1 MKPTTIASLQKCK
14 QDKKRFATITAYD
27 YSFAKLF
34 ADEGINVML
43 VGDSLGMTVQGH
55 DSTLPVTVADI
66 AYHTAAVRRGAPN
79 CLLLADLPF
88 MAYATPEQAF
98 ENAATVMRA
107 GANMVKIEGG
117 EWLVE
122 TVQMLTERAVPVCGH
137 LGLTPQSVNIFGGY
151 KVQGRGDEAGDRLLS
166 DALALEAAGA
176 QLLVLECVPVELA
189 KRITEALAIPV
200 IGIGAGNVTDGQI
213 LVMHDAFGIT
223 GGHIPKFAKNFLAE
237 TGDIRAAVRQYMA
250 EVESGVYPGEEH
262 SFPLRSD
269 VVLIIETLPLLR
281 QQIRRLRMEGK
292 RVALVP
298 TMGNLHDGHM
308 KLVDEAKA
316 RADVVVV
323 SIFVNPM
330 QFDRP
335 EDLARYPRTLQED
348 CEKLNKRKV
357 DLVFAPSVKEIYP
370 NGTETHTYVD
380 VPGLSTMLE
389 GASRPGHF
397 RGVSTIVS
405 KLFNLVQ
412 PDIACFGEKDF
423 QQLALIRKMVADMG
437 FDIEIVG
444 VPIMR
449 AKDGLALSSRN
460 GYLTAEQRK
469 IAPGLYKVLSSIAD
483 KLQAGERDLDE
494 IIAIAGQELNE
505 KGFRSDDI
513 QIRDADTLLEISE
526 NSKRAVI
533 LVAAWLG
540 DARLIDNKLVELA

>member
-1 MKPTTIASLQKCK
+1 M
-14 QDKKRFATITAYD
+14 
-27 YSFAKLF
+27 
-34 ADEGINVML
+34 
-43 VGDSLGMTVQGH
+43 
-55 DSTLPVTVADI
+55 
-66 AYHTAAVRRGAPN
+66 
-79 CLLLADLPF
+79 
-88 MAYATPEQAF
+88 
-98 ENAATVMRA
+98 
-107 GANMVKIEGG
+107 
-117 EWLVE
+117 
-122 TVQMLTERAVPVCGH
+122 
-137 LGLTPQSVNIFGGY
+137 
-151 KVQGRGDEAGDRLLS
+151 
-166 DALALEAAGA
+166 
-176 QLLVLECVPVELA
+176 
-189 KRITEALAIPV
+189 
-200 IGIGAGNVTDGQI
+200 
-213 LVMHDAFGIT
+213 
-223 GGHIPKFAKNFLAE
+223 
-237 TGDIRAAVRQYMA
+237 
-250 EVESGVYPGEEH
+250 
-262 SFPLRSD
+262 
-269 VVLIIETLPLLR
+269 LIIETLPLLR

-494 IIAIAGQELNE
+494 IITIAGQELNE
-505 KGFRSDDI
+505 KGFRADDI
-513 QIRDADTLLEISE
+513 QIRDADTLLEVSE
-526 NSKRAVI
+526 TSKRAVI
-533 LVAAWLG
+533 LVASWLG
-540 DARLIDNKLVELA
+540 DARLIDNKMVELA

>member
-1 MKPTTIASLQKCK
+1 M
-14 QDKKRFATITAYD
+14 
-27 YSFAKLF
+27 
-34 ADEGINVML
+34 
-43 VGDSLGMTVQGH
+43 
-55 DSTLPVTVADI
+55 
-66 AYHTAAVRRGAPN
+66 
-79 CLLLADLPF
+79 
-88 MAYATPEQAF
+88 
-98 ENAATVMRA
+98 
-107 GANMVKIEGG
+107 
-117 EWLVE
+117 
-122 TVQMLTERAVPVCGH
+122 
-137 LGLTPQSVNIFGGY
+137 
-151 KVQGRGDEAGDRLLS
+151 
-166 DALALEAAGA
+166 
-176 QLLVLECVPVELA
+176 
-189 KRITEALAIPV
+189 
-200 IGIGAGNVTDGQI
+200 
-213 LVMHDAFGIT
+213 
-223 GGHIPKFAKNFLAE
+223 
-237 TGDIRAAVRQYMA
+237 
-250 EVESGVYPGEEH
+250 
-262 SFPLRSD
+262 
-269 VVLIIETLPLLR
+269 LIIETLPLLR

-370 NGTETHTYVD
+370 NGTEAHTYVD

-505 KGFRSDDI
+505 KGFRADDI
-513 QIRDADTLLEISE
+513 QIRDADTLLEVSE

>member
-1 MKPTTIASLQKCK
+1 M
-14 QDKKRFATITAYD
+14 
-27 YSFAKLF
+27 
-34 ADEGINVML
+34 
-43 VGDSLGMTVQGH
+43 
-55 DSTLPVTVADI
+55 
-66 AYHTAAVRRGAPN
+66 
-79 CLLLADLPF
+79 
-88 MAYATPEQAF
+88 
-98 ENAATVMRA
+98 
-107 GANMVKIEGG
+107 
-117 EWLVE
+117 
-122 TVQMLTERAVPVCGH
+122 
-137 LGLTPQSVNIFGGY
+137 
-151 KVQGRGDEAGDRLLS
+151 
-166 DALALEAAGA
+166 
-176 QLLVLECVPVELA
+176 
-189 KRITEALAIPV
+189 
-200 IGIGAGNVTDGQI
+200 
-213 LVMHDAFGIT
+213 
-223 GGHIPKFAKNFLAE
+223 
-237 TGDIRAAVRQYMA
+237 
-250 EVESGVYPGEEH
+250 
-262 SFPLRSD
+262 
-269 VVLIIETLPLLR
+269 LIIETLPLLR

-323 SIFVNPM
+323 SIFVNPI

-494 IIAIAGQELNE
+494 IITIAGQELNE
-505 KGFRSDDI
+505 KGFRADDI
-513 QIRDADTLLEISE
+513 QIRDADTLLEVSE
-526 NSKRAVI
+526 TSKRAVI

-540 DARLIDNKLVELA
+540 DARLIDNKMVELA

>member
-1 MKPTTIASLQKCK
+1 M
-14 QDKKRFATITAYD
+14 
-27 YSFAKLF
+27 
-34 ADEGINVML
+34 
-43 VGDSLGMTVQGH
+43 
-55 DSTLPVTVADI
+55 
-66 AYHTAAVRRGAPN
+66 
-79 CLLLADLPF
+79 
-88 MAYATPEQAF
+88 
-98 ENAATVMRA
+98 
-107 GANMVKIEGG
+107 
-117 EWLVE
+117 
-122 TVQMLTERAVPVCGH
+122 
-137 LGLTPQSVNIFGGY
+137 
-151 KVQGRGDEAGDRLLS
+151 
-166 DALALEAAGA
+166 
-176 QLLVLECVPVELA
+176 
-189 KRITEALAIPV
+189 
-200 IGIGAGNVTDGQI
+200 
-213 LVMHDAFGIT
+213 
-223 GGHIPKFAKNFLAE
+223 
-237 TGDIRAAVRQYMA
+237 
-250 EVESGVYPGEEH
+250 
-262 SFPLRSD
+262 
-269 VVLIIETLPLLR
+269 LIIETLPLLR

-316 RADVVVV
+316 HADVVVV

-335 EDLARYPRTLQED
+335 EDLACYPRTLQED
-348 CEKLNKRKV
+348 CKKLNKRKV

-437 FDIEIVG
+437 FDIEIIG

-483 KLQAGERDLDE
+483 KLQAGERDLAE

-505 KGFRSDDI
+505 KGFRADDI
-513 QIRDADTLLEISE
+513 QIRDADTLLEVSE

-540 DARLIDNKLVELA
+540 DARLIDNKMVELA

>member
-1 MKPTTIASLQKCK
+1 M
-14 QDKKRFATITAYD
+14 
-27 YSFAKLF
+27 
-34 ADEGINVML
+34 
-43 VGDSLGMTVQGH
+43 
-55 DSTLPVTVADI
+55 
-66 AYHTAAVRRGAPN
+66 
-79 CLLLADLPF
+79 
-88 MAYATPEQAF
+88 
-98 ENAATVMRA
+98 
-107 GANMVKIEGG
+107 
-117 EWLVE
+117 
-122 TVQMLTERAVPVCGH
+122 
-137 LGLTPQSVNIFGGY
+137 
-151 KVQGRGDEAGDRLLS
+151 
-166 DALALEAAGA
+166 
-176 QLLVLECVPVELA
+176 
-189 KRITEALAIPV
+189 
-200 IGIGAGNVTDGQI
+200 
-213 LVMHDAFGIT
+213 
-223 GGHIPKFAKNFLAE
+223 
-237 TGDIRAAVRQYMA
+237 
-250 EVESGVYPGEEH
+250 
-262 SFPLRSD
+262 
-269 VVLIIETLPLLR
+269 LIIETLPLLR

-494 IIAIAGQELNE
+494 IIAIAGKELNE

-513 QIRDADTLLEISE
+513 QIRDADTLLEVSE

>member
-1 MKPTTIASLQKCK
+1 M
-14 QDKKRFATITAYD
+14 
-27 YSFAKLF
+27 
-34 ADEGINVML
+34 
-43 VGDSLGMTVQGH
+43 
-55 DSTLPVTVADI
+55 
-66 AYHTAAVRRGAPN
+66 
-79 CLLLADLPF
+79 
-88 MAYATPEQAF
+88 
-98 ENAATVMRA
+98 
-107 GANMVKIEGG
+107 
-117 EWLVE
+117 
-122 TVQMLTERAVPVCGH
+122 
-137 LGLTPQSVNIFGGY
+137 
-151 KVQGRGDEAGDRLLS
+151 
-166 DALALEAAGA
+166 
-176 QLLVLECVPVELA
+176 
-189 KRITEALAIPV
+189 
-200 IGIGAGNVTDGQI
+200 
-213 LVMHDAFGIT
+213 
-223 GGHIPKFAKNFLAE
+223 
-237 TGDIRAAVRQYMA
+237 
-250 EVESGVYPGEEH
+250 
-262 SFPLRSD
+262 
-269 VVLIIETLPLLR
+269 LIIETLPLLR

-483 KLQAGERDLDE
+483 KLQVGERDLDE

-505 KGFRSDDI
+505 KGFRADDI
-513 QIRDADTLLEISE
+513 QIRDADTLLEVSE
-526 NSKRAVI
+526 TSKRAVI

-540 DARLIDNKLVELA
+540 DARLIDNKIVELA

>member
-1 MKPTTIASLQKCK
+1 M
-14 QDKKRFATITAYD
+14 
-27 YSFAKLF
+27 
-34 ADEGINVML
+34 
-43 VGDSLGMTVQGH
+43 
-55 DSTLPVTVADI
+55 
-66 AYHTAAVRRGAPN
+66 
-79 CLLLADLPF
+79 
-88 MAYATPEQAF
+88 
-98 ENAATVMRA
+98 
-107 GANMVKIEGG
+107 
-117 EWLVE
+117 
-122 TVQMLTERAVPVCGH
+122 
-137 LGLTPQSVNIFGGY
+137 
-151 KVQGRGDEAGDRLLS
+151 
-166 DALALEAAGA
+166 
-176 QLLVLECVPVELA
+176 
-189 KRITEALAIPV
+189 
-200 IGIGAGNVTDGQI
+200 
-213 LVMHDAFGIT
+213 
-223 GGHIPKFAKNFLAE
+223 
-237 TGDIRAAVRQYMA
+237 
-250 EVESGVYPGEEH
+250 
-262 SFPLRSD
+262 
-269 VVLIIETLPLLR
+269 LIIETLPLLR

-449 AKDGLALSSRN
+449 AKDALALSSRN

-494 IIAIAGQELNE
+494 IITIAGQELNE
-505 KGFRSDDI
+505 KGFRADDI
-513 QIRDADTLLEISE
+513 QIRDADTLLEVSE

-540 DARLIDNKLVELA
+540 DARLIDNKIVELV

>member
-1 MKPTTIASLQKCK
+1 M
-14 QDKKRFATITAYD
+14 
-27 YSFAKLF
+27 
-34 ADEGINVML
+34 
-43 VGDSLGMTVQGH
+43 
-55 DSTLPVTVADI
+55 
-66 AYHTAAVRRGAPN
+66 
-79 CLLLADLPF
+79 
-88 MAYATPEQAF
+88 
-98 ENAATVMRA
+98 
-107 GANMVKIEGG
+107 
-117 EWLVE
+117 
-122 TVQMLTERAVPVCGH
+122 
-137 LGLTPQSVNIFGGY
+137 
-151 KVQGRGDEAGDRLLS
+151 
-166 DALALEAAGA
+166 
-176 QLLVLECVPVELA
+176 
-189 KRITEALAIPV
+189 
-200 IGIGAGNVTDGQI
+200 
-213 LVMHDAFGIT
+213 
-223 GGHIPKFAKNFLAE
+223 
-237 TGDIRAAVRQYMA
+237 
-250 EVESGVYPGEEH
+250 
-262 SFPLRSD
+262 
-269 VVLIIETLPLLR
+269 LIIETLPLLR

-494 IIAIAGQELNE
+494 IITIAGQELNE
-505 KGFRSDDI
+505 KGFRADDI
-513 QIRDADTLLEISE
+513 QIRDADTLLEVSE
-526 NSKRAVI
+526 TSKRAVI
-533 LVAAWLG
+533 LVTAWLG
-540 DARLIDNKLVELA
+540 DARLIDNKMVELA

>member
-1 MKPTTIASLQKCK
+1 M
-14 QDKKRFATITAYD
+14 
-27 YSFAKLF
+27 
-34 ADEGINVML
+34 
-43 VGDSLGMTVQGH
+43 
-55 DSTLPVTVADI
+55 
-66 AYHTAAVRRGAPN
+66 
-79 CLLLADLPF
+79 
-88 MAYATPEQAF
+88 
-98 ENAATVMRA
+98 
-107 GANMVKIEGG
+107 
-117 EWLVE
+117 
-122 TVQMLTERAVPVCGH
+122 
-137 LGLTPQSVNIFGGY
+137 
-151 KVQGRGDEAGDRLLS
+151 
-166 DALALEAAGA
+166 
-176 QLLVLECVPVELA
+176 
-189 KRITEALAIPV
+189 
-200 IGIGAGNVTDGQI
+200 
-213 LVMHDAFGIT
+213 
-223 GGHIPKFAKNFLAE
+223 
-237 TGDIRAAVRQYMA
+237 
-250 EVESGVYPGEEH
+250 
-262 SFPLRSD
+262 
-269 VVLIIETLPLLR
+269 LIIETLPLLR

-380 VPGLSTMLE
+380 VPGLSTMLV

-494 IIAIAGQELNE
+494 IITIAGQELNE
-505 KGFRSDDI
+505 KGFRADDI
-513 QIRDADTLLEISE
+513 QIRDADTLLEVSE
-526 NSKRAVI
+526 TSKRAVI

-540 DARLIDNKLVELA
+540 DARLIDNKMVELA

>member
-1 MKPTTIASLQKCK
+1 M
-14 QDKKRFATITAYD
+14 
-27 YSFAKLF
+27 
-34 ADEGINVML
+34 
-43 VGDSLGMTVQGH
+43 
-55 DSTLPVTVADI
+55 
-66 AYHTAAVRRGAPN
+66 
-79 CLLLADLPF
+79 
-88 MAYATPEQAF
+88 
-98 ENAATVMRA
+98 
-107 GANMVKIEGG
+107 
-117 EWLVE
+117 
-122 TVQMLTERAVPVCGH
+122 
-137 LGLTPQSVNIFGGY
+137 
-151 KVQGRGDEAGDRLLS
+151 
-166 DALALEAAGA
+166 
-176 QLLVLECVPVELA
+176 
-189 KRITEALAIPV
+189 
-200 IGIGAGNVTDGQI
+200 
-213 LVMHDAFGIT
+213 
-223 GGHIPKFAKNFLAE
+223 
-237 TGDIRAAVRQYMA
+237 
-250 EVESGVYPGEEH
+250 
-262 SFPLRSD
+262 
-269 VVLIIETLPLLR
+269 LIIETLPLLR

-494 IIAIAGQELNE
+494 IITIAGQELNE
-505 KGFRSDDI
+505 KGFRADDI
-513 QIRDADTLLEISE
+513 QIRDADTLLEVSE

-540 DARLIDNKLVELA
+540 DARLID

>member
-1 MKPTTIASLQKCK
+1 M
-14 QDKKRFATITAYD
+14 
-27 YSFAKLF
+27 
-34 ADEGINVML
+34 
-43 VGDSLGMTVQGH
+43 
-55 DSTLPVTVADI
+55 
-66 AYHTAAVRRGAPN
+66 
-79 CLLLADLPF
+79 
-88 MAYATPEQAF
+88 
-98 ENAATVMRA
+98 
-107 GANMVKIEGG
+107 
-117 EWLVE
+117 
-122 TVQMLTERAVPVCGH
+122 
-137 LGLTPQSVNIFGGY
+137 
-151 KVQGRGDEAGDRLLS
+151 
-166 DALALEAAGA
+166 
-176 QLLVLECVPVELA
+176 
-189 KRITEALAIPV
+189 
-200 IGIGAGNVTDGQI
+200 
-213 LVMHDAFGIT
+213 
-223 GGHIPKFAKNFLAE
+223 
-237 TGDIRAAVRQYMA
+237 
-250 EVESGVYPGEEH
+250 
-262 SFPLRSD
+262 
-269 VVLIIETLPLLR
+269 LIIETLPLLR
-281 QQIRRLRMEGK
+281 QQILRLRMEGK

-437 FDIEIVG
+437 FDIEIAG

-494 IIAIAGQELNE
+494 IITIAGQELNE
-505 KGFRSDDI
+505 KGFRADDI
-513 QIRDADTLLEISE
+513 QIRDADTLLEVSE
-526 NSKRAVI
+526 TSKRAVI

-540 DARLIDNKLVELA
+540 DARLIDNKMVELA

>member
-1 MKPTTIASLQKCK
+1 M
-14 QDKKRFATITAYD
+14 
-27 YSFAKLF
+27 
-34 ADEGINVML
+34 
-43 VGDSLGMTVQGH
+43 
-55 DSTLPVTVADI
+55 
-66 AYHTAAVRRGAPN
+66 
-79 CLLLADLPF
+79 
-88 MAYATPEQAF
+88 
-98 ENAATVMRA
+98 
-107 GANMVKIEGG
+107 
-117 EWLVE
+117 
-122 TVQMLTERAVPVCGH
+122 
-137 LGLTPQSVNIFGGY
+137 
-151 KVQGRGDEAGDRLLS
+151 
-166 DALALEAAGA
+166 
-176 QLLVLECVPVELA
+176 
-189 KRITEALAIPV
+189 
-200 IGIGAGNVTDGQI
+200 
-213 LVMHDAFGIT
+213 
-223 GGHIPKFAKNFLAE
+223 
-237 TGDIRAAVRQYMA
+237 
-250 EVESGVYPGEEH
+250 
-262 SFPLRSD
+262 
-269 VVLIIETLPLLR
+269 LIIETLPLLR

-437 FDIEIVG
+437 LDIEIVG

-505 KGFRSDDI
+505 KGFRADDI
-513 QIRDADTLLEISE
+513 QIRDADTLQEVSE

-540 DARLIDNKLVELA
+540 DARLIDNKMVELA

>member
-1 MKPTTIASLQKCK
+1 M
-14 QDKKRFATITAYD
+14 
-27 YSFAKLF
+27 
-34 ADEGINVML
+34 
-43 VGDSLGMTVQGH
+43 
-55 DSTLPVTVADI
+55 
-66 AYHTAAVRRGAPN
+66 
-79 CLLLADLPF
+79 
-88 MAYATPEQAF
+88 
-98 ENAATVMRA
+98 
-107 GANMVKIEGG
+107 
-117 EWLVE
+117 
-122 TVQMLTERAVPVCGH
+122 
-137 LGLTPQSVNIFGGY
+137 
-151 KVQGRGDEAGDRLLS
+151 
-166 DALALEAAGA
+166 
-176 QLLVLECVPVELA
+176 
-189 KRITEALAIPV
+189 
-200 IGIGAGNVTDGQI
+200 
-213 LVMHDAFGIT
+213 
-223 GGHIPKFAKNFLAE
+223 
-237 TGDIRAAVRQYMA
+237 
-250 EVESGVYPGEEH
+250 
-262 SFPLRSD
+262 
-269 VVLIIETLPLLR
+269 LIIETLPLLR

-370 NGTETHTYVD
+370 NGTDTHTYVD

-494 IIAIAGQELNE
+494 IITIAGQELNE
-505 KGFRSDDI
+505 KGFRADDI
-513 QIRDADTLLEISE
+513 QIRDADTLLEVSE
-526 NSKRAVI
+526 TSKRAVI

-540 DARLIDNKLVELA
+540 DARLIDNKMVELA

>member
-1 MKPTTIASLQKCK
+1 M
-14 QDKKRFATITAYD
+14 
-27 YSFAKLF
+27 
-34 ADEGINVML
+34 
-43 VGDSLGMTVQGH
+43 
-55 DSTLPVTVADI
+55 
-66 AYHTAAVRRGAPN
+66 
-79 CLLLADLPF
+79 
-88 MAYATPEQAF
+88 
-98 ENAATVMRA
+98 
-107 GANMVKIEGG
+107 
-117 EWLVE
+117 
-122 TVQMLTERAVPVCGH
+122 
-137 LGLTPQSVNIFGGY
+137 
-151 KVQGRGDEAGDRLLS
+151 
-166 DALALEAAGA
+166 
-176 QLLVLECVPVELA
+176 
-189 KRITEALAIPV
+189 
-200 IGIGAGNVTDGQI
+200 
-213 LVMHDAFGIT
+213 
-223 GGHIPKFAKNFLAE
+223 
-237 TGDIRAAVRQYMA
+237 
-250 EVESGVYPGEEH
+250 
-262 SFPLRSD
+262 
-269 VVLIIETLPLLR
+269 LIIETLPLLR

-444 VPIMR
+444 APIMR

>member
-1 MKPTTIASLQKCK
+1 
-14 QDKKRFATITAYD
+14 
-27 YSFAKLF
+27 
-34 ADEGINVML
+34 
-43 VGDSLGMTVQGH
+43 
-55 DSTLPVTVADI
+55 
-66 AYHTAAVRRGAPN
+66 
-79 CLLLADLPF
+79 
-88 MAYATPEQAF
+88 
-98 ENAATVMRA
+98 
-107 GANMVKIEGG
+107 
-117 EWLVE
+117 
-122 TVQMLTERAVPVCGH
+122 
-137 LGLTPQSVNIFGGY
+137 
-151 KVQGRGDEAGDRLLS
+151 
-166 DALALEAAGA
+166 
-176 QLLVLECVPVELA
+176 
-189 KRITEALAIPV
+189 
-200 IGIGAGNVTDGQI
+200 
-213 LVMHDAFGIT
+213 
-223 GGHIPKFAKNFLAE
+223 
-237 TGDIRAAVRQYMA
+237 
-250 EVESGVYPGEEH
+250 
-262 SFPLRSD
+262 
-269 VVLIIETLPLLR
+269 VLIIETLPLLR

-460 GYLTAEQRK
+460 GYLSAEQRK

-505 KGFRSDDI
+505 KGFRADDI
-513 QIRDADTLLEISE
+513 QIRDADTLLEVSE
-526 NSKRAVI
+526 TSKRAVI

-540 DARLIDNKLVELA
+540 DARLIDNKMVELA

>member
-1 MKPTTIASLQKCK
+1 M
-14 QDKKRFATITAYD
+14 
-27 YSFAKLF
+27 
-34 ADEGINVML
+34 
-43 VGDSLGMTVQGH
+43 
-55 DSTLPVTVADI
+55 
-66 AYHTAAVRRGAPN
+66 
-79 CLLLADLPF
+79 
-88 MAYATPEQAF
+88 
-98 ENAATVMRA
+98 
-107 GANMVKIEGG
+107 
-117 EWLVE
+117 
-122 TVQMLTERAVPVCGH
+122 
-137 LGLTPQSVNIFGGY
+137 
-151 KVQGRGDEAGDRLLS
+151 
-166 DALALEAAGA
+166 
-176 QLLVLECVPVELA
+176 
-189 KRITEALAIPV
+189 
-200 IGIGAGNVTDGQI
+200 
-213 LVMHDAFGIT
+213 
-223 GGHIPKFAKNFLAE
+223 
-237 TGDIRAAVRQYMA
+237 
-250 EVESGVYPGEEH
+250 
-262 SFPLRSD
+262 
-269 VVLIIETLPLLR
+269 LIIETLPLLR

-316 RADVVVV
+316 RADVVVI

-540 DARLIDNKLVELA
+540 DARLIDNKMVELA